1 MRETQQSTKLEGHI
15 QHLQQIHDDLDKQ
28 IEEDIK
34 NYKEDRLVI
43 ALKKRKLQLKDEIGY
58 YQKELEDLGKS
69 VG

>member
-43 ALKKRKLQLKDEIGY
+43 ALKKRKLQLKDEIGH

>member
-43 ALKKRKLQLKDEIGY
+43 ALKKRKLQLKDEIRH
-58 YQKELEDLGKS
+58 YQKELEDLGK
-69 VG
+69 GAG